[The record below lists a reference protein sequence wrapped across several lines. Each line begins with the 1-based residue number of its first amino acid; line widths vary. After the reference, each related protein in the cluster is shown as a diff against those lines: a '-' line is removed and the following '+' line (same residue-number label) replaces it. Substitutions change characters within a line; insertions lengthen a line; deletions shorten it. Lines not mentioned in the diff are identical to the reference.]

1 MDTVGDRAPIEKSSE
16 QRLTARKRTGIE
28 PAGRS
33 LSRGPIGFEDRAGH
47 QPRKR
52 LRWRHY
58 PEAPWCCDLLGEPAQ
73 TVLVASVSSPK
84 AQAFAQ
90 AARGLAGDL
99 DGVAARGA
107 RSVADHLG
115 WLEANDVGEVDQGAA
130 VDTREA
136 VAAEADLQLLQ
147 RQGAQVLRVA
157 GVDGDSSPSRSAWV
171 TSRGSSSSIPWR
183 VGRANRSSGAAA
195 AGAACCRASSSRNR
209 RRASWSRA
217 RSSALRRRAASMG
230 FSR

>member
-1 MDTVGDRAPIEKSSE
+1 MTGRDEKKTAALLRREDRASGDRGPVRTHRGHNLDTVGDRAPIEKSSE

-171 TSRGSSSSIPWR
+171 TSRGSSSTTAWR
-183 VGRANRSSGAAA
+183 ETSTAWPPVVRAV
-195 AGAACCRASSSRNR
+195 
-209 RRASWSRA
+209 
-217 RSSALRRRAASMG
+217 
-230 FSR
+230 